1 MLLKFSEQVIQT
13 KTVNYKGTIMRIKA
27 NELICNLMKQV
38 NNILVNSIPL
48 GINRNTLI
56 N

>member
-1 MLLKFSEQVIQT
+1 MLLMFLGQVIQT

-27 NELICNLMKQV
+27 NKLICNLMKQV
-38 NNILVNSIPL
+38 NNSIPL